1 MNKKIEKVVIIG
13 SGPAGFTAALYAARA
28 NLNPLLFEG
37 IPPNISGGQLMTT
50 SKVENFPGFPQGIS
64 GSELMALFRKQALRF
79 GTKIKSNNIIKVDLL
94 KDPFVIFSNNE
105 KIKTHS
111 LIVATGASAKLLGL
125 KKESELIKS
134 GGGISA
140 CATCD
145 GPFYENLHVGVVGG
159 GDAAVH
165 EAIFL
170 TKFASK
176 VTIINRSSIL
186 KSSKIMIQ
194 KAKNNSK
201 INWELNTIIIEIL
214 TKKIGLLNREI
225 VYAVYL
231 KNIKSNKIEKFNLD
245 GLFIAIGHRPN
256 TKIFENQL
264 LLDKNSYLV
273 TNGTSSTTSVKG
285 VFACG
290 DVKDSVYRQAI
301 TAAASGCSA
310 AIDAEKYL
318 ESKKI

>member
-201 INWELNTIIIEIL
+201 INWKLNSIVDEIL
-214 TKKIGLLNREI
+214 TKRVDPLNREI
-225 VYAVYL
+225 LCGVRL
-231 KNIKSNKIEKFNLD
+231 KNIQNNKFKKLNLD
-245 GLFIAIGHRPN
+245 GLFIAIGHQPN
-256 TKIFENQL
+256 TAMFKNQL
-264 LLDKNSYLV
+264 KLDNKSYLV
-273 TNGTSSTTSVKG
+273 TEKRGSKTSVNG

-290 DVKDSVYRQAI
+290 DVKDSIYRQAI
-301 TAAASGCSA
+301 TAAGSGCVA

-318 ESKKI
+318 KNKEL